1 MLGNLKFLG
10 SEFLENLFT
19 ESVQSLSK
27 SQMTIN
33 PLYKLNKLIIKY
45 MWKFKAPK

>member
-1 MLGNLKFLG
+1 MLDNLKFLG
-10 SEFLENLFT
+10 SEFSKNLST

-45 MWKFKAPK
+45 M